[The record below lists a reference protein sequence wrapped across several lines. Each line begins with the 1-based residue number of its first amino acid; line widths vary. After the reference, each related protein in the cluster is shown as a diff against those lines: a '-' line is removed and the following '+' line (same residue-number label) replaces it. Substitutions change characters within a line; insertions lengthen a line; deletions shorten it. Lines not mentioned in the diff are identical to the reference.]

1 MKRVDFFK
9 LLTVIYVEDDTS
21 VREYTSEAIK
31 DLFKELYT
39 AKNGQEA
46 IEIYDSLVEKK
57 QRVDV
62 IISDINMPKLN
73 GIELLKEIRTKNED
87 LPFIFTTAFTEEK
100 YLLEAITH
108 NATEYIL
115 KPIDIRNLIDKIY
128 KASHSF
134 HQQDTI
140 IKQKKELEK
149 YLNAIDNVAIVS
161 KTDTKGKIKFANDI
175 FCKMA
180 QYSIDELYGKPHNI
194 VRHPDMPKAAFENLW
209 KTIKSGETW
218 QGKVKN
224 RAKDGSAYYVNA
236 TIIPIFDDFGD
247 EIIEYVG
254 IRFLTTNDELEKR
267 EFKKKVLQNIQ
278 ETKKQHLSSQKRIK
292 LLEEQLTTY
301 TNIDLSSLNKDIF
314 DLKQKCDSQ
323 NIQLNYY
330 EDELKNLK
338 DKNSNIT
345 TTANTK
351 VKKASVIAINLKNE
365 NTKLQEENK
374 ILKKE
379 IEMKKKV
386 LIDLEQRLTQKNKY
400 IEDLKDVINFKE
412 KELGEVN

>member
-21 VREYTSEAIK
+21 VREYTSAAIK
-31 DLFKELYT
+31 SLFKELHT
-39 AKNGQEA
+39 AKNGKEA
-46 IEIYDSLVEKK
+46 IEIYDSLVERK

-62 IISDINMPKLN
+62 IISDINMPVID
-73 GIELLKEIRTKNED
+73 GIELLKLIRAKNED

-115 KPIDIRNLIDKIY
+115 KPIDIRSLTDKIY

-140 IKQKKELEK
+140 IRQKKELEK

-161 KTDTKGKIKFANDI
+161 KTDTKGKIKFANEI
-175 FCKMA
+175 FCKIA

-194 VRHPDMPKAAFENLW
+194 VRHPDMPKAAFEDLW
-209 KTIKSGETW
+209 KTIKNGKTW
-218 QGKVKN
+218 QGKIKN

-236 TIIPIFDDFGD
+236 TIIPIFDDFGV

-267 EFKKKVLQNIQ
+267 EFKKKVLKNIQ

-301 TNIDLSSLNKDIF
+301 VNIDLSSLNKDIF

-323 NIQLNYY
+323 NKQLNYY

-345 TTANTK
+345 TTANSK
-351 VKKASVIAINLKNE
+351 VKKASIIAINLKNE
-365 NTKLQEENK
+365 NAKLEEENK
-374 ILKKE
+374 ALKKE
-379 IEMKKKV
+379 LEIKKKV
-386 LIDLEQRLTQKNKY
+386 IIDLEQRVAQKNKY
-400 IEDLKDVINFKE
+400 IEDLKDVISFKE
-412 KELGEVN
+412 KELSDAF

>member
-21 VREYTSEAIK
+21 VREYTSAAIK
-31 DLFKELYT
+31 SLFKELYT
-39 AKNGQEA
+39 AKNGKEA
-46 IEIYDSLVEKK
+46 IEIYDSLVERK

-62 IISDINMPKLN
+62 IISDINMPVID
-73 GIELLKEIRTKNED
+73 GIELLKLIRTKNED

-115 KPIDIRNLIDKIY
+115 KPIDIRSLTDKIY

-161 KTDTKGKIKFANDI
+161 KTDTKGKIKFANEI

-194 VRHPDMPKAAFENLW
+194 VRHPDMPKAAFEDLW
-209 KTIKSGETW
+209 KTIKNGETW

-267 EFKKKVLQNIQ
+267 EFKKKVLKNIQ

-301 TNIDLSSLNKDIF
+301 ANIDLSSLNKDIF

-323 NIQLNYY
+323 NKQLNYY

-345 TTANTK
+345 TTANSK
-351 VKKASVIAINLKNE
+351 VKKASIIAINLKNE
-365 NTKLQEENK
+365 NTKLEEENK
-374 ILKKE
+374 ALKKE
-379 IEMKKKV
+379 LEIKKKV
-386 LIDLEQRLTQKNKY
+386 IIDLEQRVAQKNKY
-400 IEDLKDVINFKE
+400 IEDLKDVISFKE
-412 KELGEVN
+412 KELSDAF